1 MKIFFKLFI
10 SVVVILC
17 ISLSTFGYFLIIN
30 SFKNNVQME
39 VSQALEQFELIKFS
53 INSNVS
59 TLESRNKIVLESV
72 IDNVLNGNIYTNL
85 IGIYSS
91 DKEKI
96 TSSFPENLEITEAL
110 EKVQSSN
117 LIYKIKKMDDKY
129 IFITSGYLKEDKEPL
144 FLIIGKD
151 ITKIIIEY
159 EQMKKIYMFIY
170 FLIALIGIIII
181 LILTLLI
188 ISPIKKIN
196 DLAKK
201 IAKGDYKSRIKITS
215 NDELG
220 ELGKSFNTMTEAI
233 EKSFEQIKQT
243 SIQKEEFVT
252 NFAHELKTP
261 LTSIIGYSDMICSKN
276 LKPEQ
281 IKEYSQYIW
290 NEGMRLESLS
300 QKLMNLIMLNCQNFV
315 FKELSVTEI
324 FQDIIQ
330 TTKVM
335 LDKNNI
341 TLDNKLDESD
351 ILVEYDLFKTLIL
364 NIIDN
369 SRKANAT
376 KIFITGKKSLK
387 NYEITISDNGCGIPK
402 KDLNRITE
410 AFFIVD
416 KSRAQKQY
424 SAGIGLALSE
434 KIVKLHKG
442 TLRFESELEKGT
454 NVIIT
459 L

>member
-1 MKIFFKLFI
+1 MKIFFKIFI

-30 SFKNNVQME
+30 SLKNTIQRE
-39 VSQALEQFELIKFS
+39 VSQILEQFELVKFS
-53 INSNVS
+53 INANVD
-59 TLESRNKIVLESV
+59 TLASRNKIVLANV
-72 IDNVLNGNIYTNL
+72 IDNVLNGNMYTNL
-85 IGIYSS
+85 VGIYSS

-96 TSSFPENLEITEAL
+96 TSSFPENFEVIDILD
-110 EKVQSSN
+110 KVQTSN
-117 LIYKIKKMDDKY
+117 LIYKIKKMDNKY
-129 IFITSGYLKEDKEPL
+129 IFLTSGYLKEDKDPI

-151 ITKIIIEY
+151 ITKIITEY
-159 EQMKKIYMFIY
+159 EQMKKIYMFVY
-170 FLIALIGIIII
+170 YLIALIGIIIV
-181 LILTLLI
+181 LILTSLI
-188 ISPIKKIN
+188 ISPIKKMN
-196 DLAKK
+196 SLAKK
-201 IAKGDYKSRIKITS
+201 IADGDYKSRIKITS

-220 ELGKSFNTMTEAI
+220 ELGTSFNTMTEAI
-233 EKSFEQIKQT
+233 EKSFEQIKQS

-261 LTSIIGYSDMICSKN
+261 LTSIIGYSDMIYSKKLTN
-276 LKPEQ
+276 EQ
-281 IKEYSQYIW
+281 VKEYAQYIW

-300 QKLMNLIMLNCQNFV
+300 QKLMNLIMLNSQDFV
-315 FKELSVTEI
+315 FEELSVMEI

-341 TLDNKLDESD
+341 MLNIELEESY
-351 ILVEYDLFKTLIL
+351 ILVEYDLFKTLVL

-376 KIFITGKKSLK
+376 KIFITGKRHLE
-387 NYEITISDNGCGIPK
+387 NYEIVISDNGCGIPK
-402 KDLNRITE
+402 KDLERITE

-424 SAGIGLALSE
+424 SAGIGLALVD

-442 TLRFESELEKGT
+442 TLKFESELEKGT
-454 NVIIT
+454 DVIIT

>member
-10 SVVVILC
+10 SVVIILC
-17 ISLSTFGYFLIIN
+17 ISLSTFGYFLIIT
-30 SFKNNVQME
+30 SFKNTIQRE

-53 INSNVS
+53 INANVS
-59 TLESRNKIVLESV
+59 SLASRNKIVLA
-72 IDNVLNGNIYTNL
+72 NVADDVLSGNIYTNL

-96 TSSFPENLEITEAL
+96 TSTFPEKLEVTEVL
-110 EKVQSSN
+110 DKVQNSN
-117 LIYKIKKMDDKY
+117 LIYKIKKIDDKY
-129 IFITSGYLKEDKEPL
+129 IFVTSGYLKEDKEPI

-151 ITKIIIEY
+151 ITKIITQY
-159 EQMKKIYMFIY
+159 EQMKQMYRFIY
-170 FLIALIGIIII
+170 NLIALIGIIVI

-188 ISPIKKIN
+188 ISPIKKLN
-196 DLAKK
+196 NLAQK
-201 IAKGDYKSRIKITS
+201 ISQGDYKNRIKIKS

-261 LTSIIGYSDMICSKN
+261 LTSIIGYSDMISSKN
-276 LKPEQ
+276 LKQEE
-281 IKEYSQYIW
+281 IKEYAQYIW

-300 QKLMNLIMLNCQNFV
+300 QKLMNLIMLNCQNFI
-315 FKELSVTEI
+315 FEELSVTEI
-324 FQDIIQ
+324 FEDIIK

-341 TLDNKLDESD
+341 TLNSELDESY

-410 AFFIVD
+410 EFYIVD
-416 KSRAQKQY
+416 KSHAQKQY
-424 SAGIGLALSE
+424 SAGIGLALVD

-454 NVIIT
+454 DVIIT